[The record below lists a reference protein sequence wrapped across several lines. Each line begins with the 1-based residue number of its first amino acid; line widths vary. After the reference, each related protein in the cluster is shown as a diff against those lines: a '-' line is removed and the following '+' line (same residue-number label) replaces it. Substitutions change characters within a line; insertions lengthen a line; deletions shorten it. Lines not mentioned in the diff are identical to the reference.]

1 MTHPTSSQ
9 NPLHTPDNPMH
20 TPDNP
25 MSEDPSTTLSP
36 TIQQL
41 QKQIADMQKLLDTF
55 VSQSIPRPHGSPSS
69 FKGIK
74 VAPPNFFDGSQ
85 AKADTFI
92 SELLLYFHG
101 KNVQDDSERIVF
113 ALSYMKGGT
122 AGPWA
127 KLKVKQLSAAQEV
140 VWSWDDFIQ
149 EFQSTF
155 GDPDPAGT
163 ARFRL
168 DQLKQGNNAVDEYVS
183 NFRELK
189 DETGYNDAAL
199 VEKFEKGLSQGI
211 VDKIYGLSEMPTTL
225 DSWIQW
231 ATKFD
236 RQWRQREAKRKV
248 FGQSPFLKSSSP
260 TSKPIKSPFQTTQ
273 TQQTAPSKQPD
284 VIPMEVDSG
293 WKKFKPRV
301 CFKCRK
307 PGHIARDCTSTV
319 DINSMDYQAI
329 KEYMK
334 EEIQKEQGQDNNEKG
349 F

>member
-1 MTHPTSSQ
+1 
-9 NPLHTPDNPMH
+9 
-20 TPDNP
+20 
-25 MSEDPSTTLSP
+25 MSEDPSTTTPP

-41 QKQIADMQKLLDTF
+41 QEQIVEMQRLLHTF
-55 VSQSIPRPHGSPSS
+55 VSQPTPTSTSSIPSAENPLDAPHNRSSS

-74 VAPPNFFDGSQ
+74 VAPPIFFDGSQ
-85 AKADTFI
+85 GKADTFI

-101 KNVQDDSERIVF
+101 KKMQDDSEKIVF

-127 KLKVKQLSAAQEV
+127 KLKVKQLSSAEEI
-140 VWSWDDFIQ
+140 VWSWDDFVQ

-163 ARFRL
+163 ARFKL
-168 DQLKQGNNAVDEYVS
+168 DQLKQGNHTVDEYVS

-199 VEKFEKGLSQGI
+199 VEKFEKGLNPGI

-225 DSWIQW
+225 NSWIQW

-236 RQWRQREAKRKV
+236 RQWRQREAKKKL
-248 FGQSPFLKSSSP
+248 FGQSSLFKPSP
-260 TSKPIKSPFQTTQ
+260 SAPKPIKSPFQTTQ
-273 TQQTAPSKQPD
+273 TQQTAPFKQQD
-284 VIPMEVDSG
+284 VVPMEVDSG
-293 WKKFKPRV
+293 WKNFKPRV

-307 PGHIARDCTSTV
+307 PGHIAKDCRSTV
-319 DINSMDYQAI
+319 DINSMDYEAI

-334 EEIQKEQGQDNNEKG
+334 EEIKKEEEQANSNKG

>member
-1 MTHPTSSQ
+1 
-9 NPLHTPDNPMH
+9 
-20 TPDNP
+20 
-25 MSEDPSTTLSP
+25 MSEDPSNTTPP

-41 QKQIADMQKLLDTF
+41 QEQIAEMQRLLKTF
-55 VSQSIPRPHGSPSS
+55 VSQSTPTPTSSIPSAENPLDIPHNSPSS

-85 AKADTFI
+85 GKADTFI

-101 KNVQDDSERIVF
+101 KRVQDDSEKIIF
-113 ALSYMKGGT
+113 ALSYMKEGT

-127 KLKVKQLSAAQEV
+127 KLKVKQLSSAKEI
-140 VWSWDDFIQ
+140 VWSWDDFVQ
-149 EFQSTF
+149 EIQSTF

-163 ARFRL
+163 ARFKL
-168 DQLKQGNNAVDEYVS
+168 DQLKQGNNTVDEYVS

-199 VEKFEKGLSQGI
+199 VEKFEKGLSSAI
-211 VDKIYGLSEMPTTL
+211 VDKIYGLSEMPSTL
-225 DSWIQW
+225 NSWIQW

-236 RQWRQREAKRKV
+236 RQWRQREAKKKV
-248 FGQSPFLKSSSP
+248 FGQSLFKPSSP
-260 TSKPIKSPFQTTQ
+260 APKPIKSPFQTTQ
-273 TQQTAPSKQPD
+273 TQQIAPSKQPD
-284 VIPMEVDSG
+284 VVPMEVDSG

-307 PGHIARDCTSTV
+307 PGHIARDCISTV
-319 DINSMDYQAI
+319 DINSMDYEAI

-334 EEIQKEQGQDNNEKG
+334 EEIKKEQGQDNNEKG

>member
-1 MTHPTSSQ
+1 
-9 NPLHTPDNPMH
+9 
-20 TPDNP
+20 
-25 MSEDPSTTLSP
+25 MSEDPITTLSP
-36 TIQQL
+36 TIEQL
-41 QKQIADMQKLLDTF
+41 QKQIAEMQRLLDTF
-55 VSQSIPRPHGSPSS
+55 VSQSTPTPHGSSTS

-85 AKADTFI
+85 GKADTFI

-101 KNVQDDSERIVF
+101 KKMQDDSEKIVF

-127 KLKVKQLSAAQEV
+127 KLKVKQLSAADEV
-140 VWSWDDFIQ
+140 IWSWDDFVQ

-163 ARFRL
+163 ARFKL
-168 DQLKQGNNAVDEYVS
+168 DQLKQGNNTVDEYVS
-183 NFRELK
+183 NFRELM

-199 VEKFEKGLSQGI
+199 VEKFEKGLSPGI
-211 VDKIYGLSEMPTTL
+211 VDKIYGISEMPTTL
-225 DSWIQW
+225 NSWIQW

-236 RQWRQREAKRKV
+236 RQWRQREAKKKL

-260 TSKPIKSPFQTTQ
+260 APKPIKSPFQTIQ
-273 TQQTAPSKQPD
+273 TQQAAPSKQPD
-284 VIPMEVDSG
+284 VVPMEVDSG

-301 CFKCRK
+301 CFKCRN
-307 PGHIARDCTSTV
+307 PGHIARDCTSTM
-319 DINSMDYQAI
+319 DINSMDYEAI

-334 EEIQKEQGQDNNEKG
+334 EEIKKEQGQDNKD